1 MDPGDRKKQGI
12 DGRNNPRWTLS
23 RDCLSR
29 SLSRII
35 RFDSSN
41 VIFLDIIV
49 LIFDYI
55 LDLISRCVYDIFGS
69 GFFKG

>member
-41 VIFLDIIV
+41 VIFLDIII
-49 LIFDYI
+49 LIF
-55 LDLISRCVYDIFGS
+55 VE
-69 GFFKG
+69 